1 MKKFSNATMIVLVI
15 LAIYFFYTETRTVTI
30 SADELISAYEQNS
43 MQADDNLL
51 NKEIE
56 VTGAVR
62 AFYKFENKHSLLEI
76 NSGDRDIKLFCIIL
90 TSDIEEKVIKL
101 LTDTPVIVEGKC
113 KGLAEG
119 IFPNSIYIE
128 LQSIK

>member
-1 MKKFSNATMIVLVI
+1 MIVLVI

-30 SADELISAYEQNS
+30 S
-43 MQADDNLL
+43 
-51 NKEIE
+51 
-56 VTGAVR
+56 VR

-90 TSDIEEKVIKL
+90 TSEIEEKAIKL

-128 LQSIK
+128 VKSIK